1 MTDPVTI
8 GIASALA
15 GKAAEAFLS
24 GGSSALAGLY
34 RFVRDR
40 FASDRKASRALQ
52 RAQDDPQDARVQLLA
67 EELQRLAADDPAFA
81 EQLDELWEQAST
93 ELHAETGGVV
103 NNVSGTVSGN
113 VVQARDV
120 HGDIHL

>member
-1 MTDPVTI
+1 MADPVSI

-24 GGSSALAGLY
+24 GAHSALAALY
-34 RFVRDR
+34 GFVRDR
-40 FASDRKASRALQ
+40 FAGDRKALRALQ
-52 RAQDDPQDARVQLLA
+52 RAQDDPQDDRVQSLA
-67 EELQRLAADDPAFA
+67 EQLHRLAADDPAFA
-81 EQLDELWEQAST
+81 EQLGELWEQAST

-103 NNVSGTVSGN
+103 NNVSGTVSGK